1 MAGRA
6 DPWADVDFDEIMDA
20 TCLEMDDIKV
30 LFNCFQ
36 LFDTKKQDYLLADDI
51 DEVMRFAI
59 TAILIKQS
67 LHYNFIFRAMGFR
80 PTAEELAE
88 LIEEIDEDGSGAIEF
103 PEFAQLCAKFLVEDP
118 DPETM
123 RAELKQAFRLF
134 DKQGTVRFTR
144 PSRQK
149 ECYLLH

>member
-51 DEVMRFAI
+51 DEVMRYYGI
-59 TAILIKQS
+59 DS
-67 LHYNFIFRAMGFR
+67 RAVDQISH
-80 PTAEELAE
+80 PL
-88 LIEEIDEDGSGAIEF
+88 
-103 PEFAQLCAKFLVEDP
+103 
-118 DPETM
+118 
-123 RAELKQAFRLF
+123 RLEPWVF
-134 DKQGTVRFTR
+134 DR
-144 PSRQK
+144 RQRS
-149 ECYLLH
+149 

>member
-67 LHYNFIFRAMGFR
+67 LHFNFILEPWAFDRR
-80 PTAEELAE
+80 PRNWR
-88 LIEEIDEDGSGAIEF
+88 S
-103 PEFAQLCAKFLVEDP
+103 
-118 DPETM
+118 
-123 RAELKQAFRLF
+123 
-134 DKQGTVRFTR
+134 
-144 PSRQK
+144 
-149 ECYLLH
+149 